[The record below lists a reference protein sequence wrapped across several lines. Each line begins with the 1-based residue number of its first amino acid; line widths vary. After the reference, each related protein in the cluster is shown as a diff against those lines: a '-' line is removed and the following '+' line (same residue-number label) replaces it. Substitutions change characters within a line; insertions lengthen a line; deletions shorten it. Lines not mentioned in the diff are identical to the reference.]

1 MQTLKKS
8 NLQVTCANQKM
19 TFVSVSDLS
28 SMSALNDRYVCSCSA
43 E

>member
-8 NLQVTCANQKM
+8 NLQVAYANQRM
-19 TFVSVSDLS
+19 TFVATSDLS
-28 SMSALNDRYVCSCSA
+28 SMSALNDRYVCSCAA